1 MKTFIYISIALTIL
15 YLIAREYFAYKA
27 KLAEKITEEQRIRD
41 EEQFKLDELEQE
53 RIMAGR
59 NIDELYAELDAKEL
73 EDLTDNERKVLLA
86 ITLWYEGNRRL
97 MNEENPYCSRKTTKP
112 DAIEG
117 ERNVDEILNG
127 RHISIRRTE

>member
-1 MKTFIYISIALTIL
+1 MKTFIIILIGIAIL

-27 KLAEKITEEQRIRD
+27 KLAEKRREEQRIQD
-41 EEQFKLDELEQE
+41 EKQFKLDELEQE

-86 ITLWYEGNRRL
+86 ITLWYEGNRRPSN
-97 MNEENPYCSRKTTKP
+97 NEN
-112 DAIEG
+112 A
-117 ERNVDEILNG
+117 
-127 RHISIRRTE
+127 